1 MNFKSVAG
9 FQHEDLT
16 TFEKLIL
23 QSQQLYDNEL
33 MAFCAVLGS
42 ILLDI
47 REMLCK
53 YSLIKT
59 QKSNYSYSVIT

>member
-9 FQHEDLT
+9 FQHDNLT

-42 ILLDI
+42 ILVDI